1 MTDEMEQTELLG
13 KTTEAVTEDESVV
26 VLSSNFSLPKFL
38 ERGCL
43 LPPIFGEREDCE
55 FLEKWKDE
63 IPHRPGALPPSWS
76 SGVEQS
82 GRNMFPIGIRLKES
96 RSVRSIQNKGKER
109 FPMLLIEDMQELVF
123 RNEEESSDFREWQ
136 FQEFDIESLG
146 IRSKVDPSVFNGEE
160 LATVSSEEYIDGR
173 SDDSEISERD
183 LSLRDAFRRADMA
196 SGLLAVYAREAPA
209 IPYWL
214 ERFSKLSS
222 GVTDIEPDA
231 QHIPTYLFRGMIRP
245 GNGRG
250 ADLDGRLI
258 ESTIDVLVRYPL
270 EAGWPATT
278 ILEEIYVAVRDDL
291 ESVTQSRWNDE
302 LNAWYEHSKAVLEG
316 EKEVRE
322 VTDDGSIVR
331 RALLLLLLRGDMD
344 SIEESIDRTRKNQS
358 TLRVGTDV
366 GVLAMSLAG
375 CRRGLRVLDS
385 RYKTNF
391 QCDDPVLWMEYLGR
405 YFIDQIDS
413 RLKGVVKKKRRKK
426 KQEATGPVFDV
437 SYRKV
442 ATLQGE
448 WVFSI
453 DGKMFLRRP
462 ARFDEG
468 LLRLLHLGTDLGYVF
483 DEYEDDKLVT
493 EIRLDSGDSQR
504 VVIELL
510 ADVVFDSR
518 EVRFWALVRPLKFL
532 KKSEPTPKSG
542 VFKKVAKEFLLQL
555 LMRSGDDDMNCSFA
569 VSRKRGGIIV
579 KADQPFS
586 TLDELEFK
594 KRLVQVATAAN
605 EILAPT
611 PKKSN

>member
-13 KTTEAVTEDESVV
+13 KPIGTVTEDESVL

-43 LPPIFGEREDCE
+43 LPPMFGEREDCE

-63 IPHRPGALPPSWS
+63 IPYRSGALPLSWS

-82 GRNMFPIGIRLKES
+82 GRNMFPIGIRLKEN
-96 RSVRSIQNKGKER
+96 RSVRSIQSKRKER

-123 RNEEESSDFREWQ
+123 RNEEESSEFREWQ

-146 IRSKVDPSVFNGEE
+146 IRTKVDSSAFNGEE
-160 LATVSSEEYIDGR
+160 PATVSSEEYIDGC
-173 SDDSEISERD
+173 SDDSDVSERD

-214 ERFSKLSS
+214 ERFSKLSA

-231 QHIPTYLFRGMIRP
+231 QHVPTYLFRGMIRP

-278 ILEEIYVAVRDDL
+278 ILEEIYVTVRDEL
-291 ESVTQSRWNDE
+291 ASVTGGRWSDE
-302 LNAWYEHSKAVLEG
+302 LNAWYEHSTAVLEG

-322 VTDDGSIVR
+322 LTDDGSIVR

-358 TLRVGTDV
+358 TIRIGTDV
-366 GVLAMSLAG
+366 GALAMSLAG
-375 CRRGLRVLDS
+375 CRQGLRALDS

-391 QCDDPVLWMEYLGR
+391 QCDDPVRWMEYLGR
-405 YFIDQIDS
+405 YFIDRIDS
-413 RLKGVVKKKRRKK
+413 RLKGVAKRKRRKK
-426 KQEATGPVFDV
+426 VQEATGPVFDV

-442 ATLQGE
+442 DTLQGE
-448 WVFSI
+448 WIFSI

-504 VVIELL
+504 VVVELL

-518 EVRFWALVRPLKFL
+518 EVRFWALVRPLKFV

-542 VFKKVAKEFLLQL
+542 VFKKIAKEFLLQL

-569 VSRKRGGIIV
+569 VSRKRGGVIV

-586 TLDELEFK
+586 TLDELEFE
-594 KRLVQVATAAN
+594 KRLLQVAAAAN
-605 EILAPT
+605 EILAPR
-611 PKKSN
+611 S